1 MHHWVGHPRQ
11 ERRAFTLIE
20 LLVVIAVI
28 AVLLA
33 ILTPALRRA
42 KEQGRQAVCQSN
54 QRSVGIALML
64 YAQDNNYTMID
75 SNTTNGFLW
84 YDGTGHLRKTTDADA
99 YWGVA
104 YLAYFKQTKVCGCPS
119 FRNVAELIYPG
130 NPKLIWEA
138 AFGLNSNLSKKKI
151 TVIRDTGHFIVC
163 HDHVEPKMEQ
173 GSTDMFYNDGP
184 GTLNL
189 KAYRTA
195 GARAK
200 FYPGIFRHSPR
211 STDPQKTGGRAN
223 VLWLDGHVTALAE
236 TTGDDVPSR
245 WYTGATR

>member
-1 MHHWVGHPRQ
+1 MHDRLGRPGQ
-11 ERRAFTLIE
+11 RRGGFTLIE

-33 ILTPALRRA
+33 VLMPALRRA

-54 QRSVGIALML
+54 LRNVAIALML
-64 YAQDNNYTMID
+64 YANDNNYALAD
-75 SNTTNGFLW
+75 CNTTNGFLW
-84 YDGTGHLRKTTDADA
+84 FDSTRHYRTTSDPDA
-99 YWGVA
+99 YWAVA
-104 YLAYFKQTKVCGCPS
+104 YITYMKETKVCGCPS

-130 NPKLIWEA
+130 DPKRIWEA
-138 AFGLNSNLSKKKI
+138 AFGLNSNLSRKKVTAFKN
-151 TVIRDTGHFIVC
+151 TSQFIIC

-189 KAYRTA
+189 KAYRTG
-195 GARAK
+195 GARAR

-211 STDPQKTGGRAN
+211 SSNAQKTGGRAN
-223 VLWLDGHVTALAE
+223 MLWLDAHVSALAE

-245 WYTGATR
+245 WYTGARR